1 MLGIDDAALAIMF
14 AGLASS
20 AGSLYSNAQNLKNQN
35 KINDI
40 NWNIAAQNNA
50 TQIEMANTAHQREVA
65 DLRAAGLNPILSA
78 GGSGAVTPNLTSSR
92 GESARIENPAE
103 GLATSARQLA
113 NYVSQEYRNSL
124 QQQRQDIKATKLD
137 NKINELTARKSELEL
152 RAINNLMTTSKME
165 FNKGDGRYHLVIN
178 GNDHESPYFKSLE
191 KGILSGAKVGE
202 YMPYIDAGGRVIN
215 SAATLRSGLFNSPR
229 RRR

>member
-20 AGSLYSNAQNLKNQN
+20 AGSLYSNSQNLKNQN
-35 KINDI
+35 KVNDI

-78 GGSGAVTPNLTSSR
+78 GGNGAATPNLTTAR
-92 GESARIENPAE
+92 GDAARIENPAE

-124 QQQRQDIKATKLD
+124 KQQRQDIKATKLD
-137 NKINELTARKSELEL
+137 NKINELAARKSELEL
-152 RAINNLMTTSKME
+152 KAINRLMTTTSMDFDKSS
-165 FNKGDGRYHLVIN
+165 GRYHMTVT
-178 GNDHESPYFKSLE
+178 GNDWDSPYFKSLE
-191 KGILSGAKVGE
+191 QGILNGAKVGQ

-215 SAATLRSGLFNSPR
+215 SAATLRSGVFNGTR

>member
-35 KINDI
+35 KVNDI

-78 GGSGAVTPNLTSSR
+78 GGSGAVTPNLTTAR
-92 GESARIENPAE
+92 GDAARIENPAE
-103 GLATSARQLA
+103 GLASSARQLA

-124 QQQRQDIKATKLD
+124 QQQKQDIKATKLD
-137 NKINELTARKSELEL
+137 NKINELAARKSQLEL
-152 RAINNLMTTSKME
+152 DAIDDLMSTHEMK
-165 FNKGDGRYHLVIN
+165 FHPDDGRYHWTITP
-178 GNDHESPYFKSLE
+178 DDRESEYFKAL
-191 KGILSGAKVGE
+191 KAGILNGATVGE

-215 SAATLRSGLFNSPR
+215 SAATLRSGVFNTR
-229 RRR
+229 RKK